1 MVTFAAEPGRMFNQY
16 RIKRFKYG
24 IRALIRNESFAGH
37 CVICAARTIF
47 VPLGNGYRDDLKC
60 VRCRSSSRHRAIIH
74 YLANNFADLKLLK
87 LHELSPYG
95 AVSRRIAALCGEY
108 SCSHYFPDASGTP
121 VKGFRNENVEKLTFP
136 DDHFDIVVSQ
146 DVFEHV
152 ASPAQG
158 FSEVARVLRSG
169 GSHIFTV
176 PWRSDS
182 TTVRRVKFE
191 DGVPLFLEP
200 PVYHGAPFSR
210 AGSLVITDFGR
221 DILEFIA
228 DSSDMQT
235 TVAVLDDRTYGIE
248 HHIDVFHSIKP

>member
-1 MVTFAAEPGRMFNQY
+1 VLFAPRE
-16 RIKRFKYG
+16 RF
-24 IRALIRNESFAGH
+24 
-37 CVICAARTIF
+37 F

-136 DDHFDIVVSQ
+136 DEHFDIVVSQ